1 MTVYAREIE
10 DLVHPK
16 NSNTVETMPKG
27 TRHITLLYHQVR
39 MGNTLNEKLSLI
51 TESSV
56 SL

>member
-39 MGNTLNEKLSLI
+39 MGNTLDENYH
-51 TESSV
+51 
-56 SL
+56 